1 MQQLGYAILIYPVGS
16 NRDIVEMLPTRLD
29 RGSGSSGHATM
40 SKNAKKRQLVQDV
53 WKMRNMM
60 AKKNK
65 VPRRSPPSKKSN
77 KSIEREQK
85 FLEKVKTAAT
95 IVIDLDY
102 DEKMTESEQK
112 SLSQQIMYCYGANKR
127 SKNRS
132 TSFCQS

>member
-1 MQQLGYAILIYPVGS
+1 
-16 NRDIVEMLPTRLD
+16 MLPHDWIEALAAADLDNVQECKEAAAGARRLENEEYD
-29 RGSGSSGHATM
+29 GQEKQG
-40 SKNAKKRQLVQDV
+40 AK
-53 WKMRNMM
+53 
-60 AKKNK
+60 AI
-65 VPRRSPPSKKSN
+65 STSKKSN

-102 DEKMTESEQK
+102 DEKMTETEQK

-127 SKNRS
+127 AKNRS

>member
-1 MQQLGYAILIYPVGS
+1 MGLWEQRTCDNVQECKEAAAGARRVENEKYDGQEKQGAKAISTL
-16 NRDIVEMLPTRLD
+16 E
-29 RGSGSSGHATM
+29 
-40 SKNAKKRQLVQDV
+40 
-53 WKMRNMM
+53 
-60 AKKNK
+60 
-65 VPRRSPPSKKSN
+65 KSN

-127 SKNRS
+127 SKKPFNI
-132 TSFCQS
+132 FCQS